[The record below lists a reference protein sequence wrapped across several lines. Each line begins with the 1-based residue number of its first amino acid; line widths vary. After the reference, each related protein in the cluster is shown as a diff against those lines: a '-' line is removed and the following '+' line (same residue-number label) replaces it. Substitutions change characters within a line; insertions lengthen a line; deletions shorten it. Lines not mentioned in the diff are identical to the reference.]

1 MVRVRHSRIETDQK
15 INSKYHPIQ
24 RLSLFLLLGSFGNDF
39 FFPSLLR
46 RLVFWAVV
54 VLVSRCGGLN
64 SRTIAVVVFVIVVVV
79 VTVIHKKS
87 FFFEKSAKTISQEEG
102 KEIYKEEKNITGFL
116 STKYEKEKRNET
128 KKIIEE

>member
-1 MVRVRHSRIETDQK
+1 MVRVRRSRIETDQQ

-64 SRTIAVVVFVIVVVV
+64 SRTIALVVFVIVVV
-79 VTVIHKKS
+79 VTVIHKKE
-87 FFFEKSAKTISQEEG
+87 FFFEKKVQRPSRK
-102 KEIYKEEKNITGFL
+102 K
-116 STKYEKEKRNET
+116 KEKKYT
-128 KKIIEE
+128 KKKKI